1 MQRTY
6 TTSRLLLNWLAP
18 EDSEFIRELVNTAGW
33 LQFIGERNVKSAEEA
48 VKYVEKIRSNHSI
61 KYWVVTGKDTG
72 VRIGIIT
79 LIKREDLDAPDIGF
93 AFLPQYSKQG
103 YALEA
108 TQAVMHD
115 AEKEYGHIVAI
126 TVKENISSISLLEKL
141 GFRFEKEIAREG
153 ETLLCYEY
161 AVVP

>member
-1 MQRTY
+1 
-6 TTSRLLLNWLAP
+6 
-18 EDSEFIRELVNTAGW
+18 
-33 LQFIGERNVKSAEEA
+33 
-48 VKYVEKIRSNHSI
+48 
-61 KYWVVTGKDTG
+61 
-72 VRIGIIT
+72 
-79 LIKREDLDAPDIGF
+79 
-93 AFLPQYSKQG
+93 
-103 YALEA
+103 
-108 TQAVMHD
+108 MHD